1 MEPIVREKNH
11 INYSGID
18 KTILEARYMIVLDW
32 LTESSGSVQNVIEY
46 DWSDSVGI
54 MDNASDTEKALSL
67 VEWIVK
73 NRPDLTIIRYD
84 DALSENGYI
93 DYKRLRDD
101 IARKQ
106 LFLRHCLKK
115 SPKYLKKELL
125 LMKGAVVLSSITVAL
140 VLLLAPPREGVVE
153 FVMSSFAVSLGVLV
167 FILKLILIPRKSRKF
182 VAKERRKW
190 EY

>member
-1 MEPIVREKNH
+1 VEPIIREKND

-18 KTILEARYMIVLDW
+18 KTILEARYLIVLDW

-46 DWSDSVGI
+46 DWSDDVGI
-54 MDNASDTEKALSL
+54 MDNASDTEKAQSL
-67 VEWIVK
+67 ANWIIK
-73 NRPDLTIIRYD
+73 NRADLTIIRYD
-84 DALSENGYI
+84 DSLSENGQI

-125 LMKGAVVLSSITVAL
+125 LMRGAVVLSSITVAL

-153 FVMSSFAVSLGVLV
+153 FLMSSFAVSLMIVIV
-167 FILKLILIPRKSRKF
+167 IVKLILIPRKSRKL
-182 VAKERRKW
+182 VAQERMKW
-190 EY
+190 RD